1 MKKPVR
7 FDDEAAEELDAAARW
22 YDAQRAGLGFDLL
35 AEVREASA
43 QVAEAPTAMP
53 LAPGVAPRLGVRR
66 CAVRRFPYALMFIE
80 LTEEI
85 RIVAVARSPA
95 ASRLLARSDL
105 AAGPGQSCGA

>member
-7 FDDEAAEELDAAARW
+7 FDDEAAEELEAAARW

-66 CAVRRFPYALMFIE
+66 CAVRRFPSVLMFIE
-80 LTEEI
+80 ITEDPH
-85 RIVAVARSPA
+85 RGRGPSPA